1 MKEKLIFFLMFAV
14 LLSINAA
21 ALSTDLKK
29 EYAQRETIIIKIQGK
44 VLEPINS
51 GQVKFIREGHVQEI
65 PIEYE
70 VKKLGEDYYIWAI
83 APDNQENITLMV
95 NGIHALEKGLP
106 KEINYRQNF
115 SIGNSSKQYS
125 VRPGAI
131 ISDRDFKIKIISYLD
146 ENIEITTDFP
156 ESRRIIIEPGENS
169 INYSVSKVSGAKL
182 FSIKAGDYS
191 VPAFLIGDFTKVQ
204 EGNPI
209 AFEPGAVK
217 EEYGAEDNIKINF
230 SIVNRGE
237 DKIKDIELK
246 YSEELFNLD
255 GNIKSTLDK
264 GEREYYNLTLKK
276 KDSVSIREI
285 IYAKSEKFESALPI
299 SVDFEKENKKD
310 NETGENLTDKKELYR
325 CSELGGK
332 ICKGEEICKGSKNES
347 LEGICCLGSCVV
359 EDKEKDDS
367 KMIGYIIA
375 GIVIIGI
382 IILYI
387 RYKRTK
393 TETNLMPR
401 KFREAEKKVP

>member
-169 INYSVSKVSGAKL
+169 INYSVS
-182 FSIKAGDYS
+182 
-191 VPAFLIGDFTKVQ
+191 
-204 EGNPI
+204 
-209 AFEPGAVK
+209 
-217 EEYGAEDNIKINF
+217 
-230 SIVNRGE
+230 
-237 DKIKDIELK
+237 
-246 YSEELFNLD
+246 
-255 GNIKSTLDK
+255 
-264 GEREYYNLTLKK
+264 
-276 KDSVSIREI
+276 
-285 IYAKSEKFESALPI
+285 
-299 SVDFEKENKKD
+299 
-310 NETGENLTDKKELYR
+310 
-325 CSELGGK
+325 
-332 ICKGEEICKGSKNES
+332 
-347 LEGICCLGSCVV
+347 
-359 EDKEKDDS
+359 
-367 KMIGYIIA
+367 
-375 GIVIIGI
+375 
-382 IILYI
+382 
-387 RYKRTK
+387 
-393 TETNLMPR
+393 
-401 KFREAEKKVP
+401 